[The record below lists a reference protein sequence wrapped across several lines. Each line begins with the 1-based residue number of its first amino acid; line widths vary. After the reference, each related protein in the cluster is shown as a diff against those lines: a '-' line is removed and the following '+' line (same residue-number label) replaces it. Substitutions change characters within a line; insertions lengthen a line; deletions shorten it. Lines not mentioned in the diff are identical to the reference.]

1 MVYLKPF
8 LCMVEPQIAKEFG
21 DAMTTTHQVQ
31 MIERPSDFIGMS
43 LAHILE
49 LVCENFNHG
58 KILNFALKFCSNS
71 SILGTSQI
79 CNAF

>member
-31 MIERPSDFIGMS
+31 MIERPSACYRWHVPSTYFRNG
-43 LAHILE
+43 LRKFQLR
-49 LVCENFNHG
+49 
-58 KILNFALKFCSNS
+58 KFCSKIRLS
-71 SILGTSQI
+71 
-79 CNAF
+79 